1 VSVYVETGIF
11 IDYLSCRGS
20 ARSLRTE
27 SRRGRSQGQLALDAE
42 AFLLH
47 IRGSRNGGTSALT
60 CYEAEEALFKD
71 LATTVKGVSRGG
83 QLIVP
88 VARALMMQTLTAIQY
103 FDVQVL
109 ELSPG
114 VIERQLSMVEL
125 QKRGLR
131 AADALHVATAVEFDA
146 DLLVS
151 GDEDILNVDGVI
163 TNRSGRVI
171 RCVDSHDAL
180 KLLGQDE

>member
-1 VSVYVETGIF
+1 
-11 IDYLSCRGS
+11 
-20 ARSLRTE
+20 
-27 SRRGRSQGQLALDAE
+27 
-42 AFLLH
+42 
-47 IRGSRNGGTSALT
+47 
-60 CYEAEEALFKD
+60 
-71 LATTVKGVSRGG
+71 
-83 QLIVP
+83 
-88 VARALMMQTLTAIQY
+88 
-103 FDVQVL
+103 
-109 ELSPG
+109 
-114 VIERQLSMVEL
+114 MVEL